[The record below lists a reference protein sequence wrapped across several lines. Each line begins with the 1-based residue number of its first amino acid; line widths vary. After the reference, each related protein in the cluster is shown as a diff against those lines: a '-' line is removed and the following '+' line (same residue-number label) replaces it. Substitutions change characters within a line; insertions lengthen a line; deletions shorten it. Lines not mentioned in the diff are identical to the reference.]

1 MSGRSGTQNRCSIF
15 ADGQDMISIA
25 DHLLNWPACYLE
37 GRYAVF
43 ELVAL
48 AVVMGHWSHI
58 SCDVEAPPIR
68 CKGADCVGWQLIE
81 FVPLDCAARVLDR
94 GHSWAFSPCAIMAD
108 EEGGYRCRCAV
119 SSVVVCVAVVRDWA
133 EVAIKPVPLE

>member
-1 MSGRSGTQNRCSIF
+1 MSGRSGTQNRRSIF

-37 GRYAVF
+37 GRDAVL
-43 ELVAL
+43 ELVTL

-68 CKGADCVGWQLIE
+68 SKGVDGVGGQLIE
-81 FVPLDCAARVLDR
+81 FVPLDCSVRVLDR
-94 GHSWAFSPCAIMAD
+94 GHSWAFSPSAIMAD
-108 EEGGYRCRCAV
+108 EEGGYRGRR
-119 SSVVVCVAVVRDWA
+119 SSVIGGGLRCSCER
-133 EVAIKPVPLE
+133 LG